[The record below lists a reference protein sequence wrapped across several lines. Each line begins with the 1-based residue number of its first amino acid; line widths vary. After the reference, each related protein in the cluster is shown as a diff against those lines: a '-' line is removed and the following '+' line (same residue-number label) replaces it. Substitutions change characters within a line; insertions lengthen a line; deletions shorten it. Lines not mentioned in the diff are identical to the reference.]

1 MQKVLFGTPSDIE
14 SWMDLVNQVSW
25 NFPGLE
31 TKEKIEEHK
40 ETVLRFMSKK
50 QALCMKDGDG
60 VIVLFSRN
68 HNMICCLAVSPQ
80 YRRCGI
86 ASKLLEKALG
96 ELNPNMDI
104 SVSTFREDDEKGI
117 APRAL
122 YKKFGFVEDE
132 LIEEFGYPNQK
143 FIIRGKLS
151 RKEN

>member
-1 MQKVLFGTPSDIE
+1 METVYGTPSDIDM
-14 SWMDLVNQVSW
+14 WMDLVNNVSW

-31 TKEKIEEHK
+31 TQEKVEEHK
-40 ETVLRFMSKK
+40 ETVLRFMKKK
-50 QALCMKDGDG
+50 QAICMKDKG
-60 VIVLFSRN
+60 VIVGVILFSRE

-86 ASKLLEKALG
+86 GSGLLEKAIN
-96 ELNPNMDI
+96 ELNPYKDI
-104 SVSTFREDDEKGI
+104 TVSTFRQNDLKGI

-143 FIIRGKLS
+143 FVLPKI
-151 RKEN
+151 